1 MAWQEQSIVEQRREF
16 VALASQDG
24 ANIKELC
31 ARFKISRTTGY
42 KWLKRVAEEGD
53 DGVHDRSRRPH
64 HSPNRTSP
72 DVEAAVLE
80 AHHAHPYWG
89 ARKLAVLV
97 ARAGFRPP
105 SPSTILAILARH
117 GCPRVPPEAAV
128 RPWQR
133 FVAEAPNDLWQMD
146 AKGGLRLETGTVIP
160 LAILD
165 DHSRYALHVSANAD
179 QQRPTIQAHLTA
191 TFQRY
196 GLPRRILSDNGPPW
210 GAMGQGELT
219 GLGAW
224 LIRLGIRLSHGR
236 AYHPQTQGKIE
247 RLFGTLQTECLA
259 GPPLRDAVQCQRAFE
274 QWRLVYNTKRPH
286 QELGMDVP
294 AEHYQA
300 SWRPFP
306 EHLPAI
312 EYGPDDAVRM
322 VKANGVIRYANRQH
336 FVGRGAAGLPVAVRP
351 TREDGVLTVHLC
363 HQQIRTLDL
372 RVADE

>member
-1 MAWQEQSIVEQRREF
+1 MDERREF
-16 VALASQDG
+16 VMLATQEG
-24 ANIKELC
+24 ANISQLC
-31 ARFKISRTTGY
+31 RGFGISTKTGY
-42 KWLKRVAEEGD
+42 KWLKRFCAEGETGLE
-53 DGVHDRSRRPH
+53 DRSRRPH
-64 HSPNRTSP
+64 HSPNRTAP
-72 DVEAAVLE
+72 ELEAAVLE

-97 ARAGFRPP
+97 ERAGFTPP

-117 GCPRVPPEAAV
+117 GCPRVPPEVAV
-128 RPWQR
+128 HPWQR

-146 AKGGLRLETGTVIP
+146 AKGVLHLEAGKVVP

-165 DHSRYALHVSANAD
+165 DHSRYALHLSANAD
-179 QQRPTIQAHLTA
+179 QQRTTVQAHLTA

-224 LIRLGIRLSHGR
+224 LIQLGIRLSHGR

-247 RLFGTLQTECLA
+247 RLFGTLQTECLM
-259 GPPLRDAVQCQRAFE
+259 GPSLRDATHCQRAFE
-274 QWRLVYNTKRPH
+274 QWRVRYNTERPH
-286 QELGMDVP
+286 QELDMDVP
-294 AEHYQA
+294 AAHYQA
-300 SWRPFP
+300 SPRPFP
-306 EHLPAI
+306 ERLPDIA
-312 EYGPDDAVRM
+312 YGPDDAVRM

-336 FVGRGAAGLPVAVRP
+336 FVGRGVAGLPVAVRP
-351 TREDGVLTVHLC
+351 TREDGVLTVHWC

-372 RVADE
+372 RESSEDDGR